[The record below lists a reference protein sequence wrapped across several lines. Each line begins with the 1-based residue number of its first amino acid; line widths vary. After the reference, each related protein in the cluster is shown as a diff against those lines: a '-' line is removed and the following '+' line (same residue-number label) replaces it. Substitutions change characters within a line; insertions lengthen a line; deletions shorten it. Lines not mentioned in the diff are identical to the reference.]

1 MYIVVKCV
9 MITCHLTR
17 SQLCVLLE
25 HVIKLDFPE
34 KWTGVVDD
42 VLRFISSNV
51 QQAWLGGMLS
61 LYQLA
66 KKYK

>member
-1 MYIVVKCV
+1 M
-9 MITCHLTR
+9 
-17 SQLCVLLE
+17 LE

-42 VLRFISSNV
+42 VLRFISSNT

>member
-1 MYIVVKCV
+1 MMYDVL
-9 MITCHLTR
+9 CHLLLR

-25 HVIKLDFPE
+25 HVIKLDFPD

-42 VLRFISSNV
+42 VLRFISSNT
-51 QQAWLGGMLS
+51 QQAWLGGMLG